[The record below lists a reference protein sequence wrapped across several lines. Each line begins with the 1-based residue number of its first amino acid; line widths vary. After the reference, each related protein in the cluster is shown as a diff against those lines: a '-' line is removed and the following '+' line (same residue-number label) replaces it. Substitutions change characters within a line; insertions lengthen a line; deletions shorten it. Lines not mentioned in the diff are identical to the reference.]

1 MALGF
6 WNSPVNVEPKRQ
18 FRWLLITNNIPQWV
32 IKSVTKP
39 QATTTD
45 VSHKYFGY
53 TYYYPGTT
61 TWNTIE
67 MTLVDPVSPDS
78 VSTIANMLRQSGYK
92 PPTSENDLTSIS
104 KAKANNAIG
113 SVKIVQKDSDG
124 RDLETWTLNNPFIT
138 IADFGGV
145 LSYNQDELVDL
156 KITMRYDW
164 ATLETANVG
173 SNAIQNGVTPSNI
186 VWK

>member
-1 MALGF
+1 MAF
-6 WNSPVNVEPKRQ
+6 WNSPLTVEPKRQ

-45 VSHKYFGY
+45 VNHKYFGY

-78 VSTIANMLRQSGYK
+78 VNTIATMLRQSGYK
-92 PPTSENDLTSIS
+92 PPQSEGDLSSIS
-104 KAKANNAIG
+104 KIKAINSIG
-113 SVKIVQKDSDG
+113 SVQIKQKDSEG
-124 RDLETWTLNNPFIT
+124 NDLETWTLNNPFIT
-138 IADFGGV
+138 IADFGGT

-164 ATLETANVG
+164 ATLETRNVG
-173 SNAIQNGVTPSNI
+173 NNNTQNGIAPSTI
-186 VWK
+186 LWK